1 MLRAAALHRATAATR
16 SVEATVRSAP
26 FGGCPIGLARLYSSS
41 SSKSGRSNRN
51 SASPTVGDNHPLTLS
66 YTLDLIPHEFA
77 NSSFFAQHRP
87 LLDLKPLIRSE
98 RVMVNMDSVF
108 GGAPSRR
115 RRSRN
120 SSGLASSSSAGQRL
134 HVSIEGLAP
143 VTDEQAT
150 SGSAADLE
158 EQMPVKPFE
167 HLATLSAF
175 PSDPHISALADH
187 LATLKP
193 FAPPTSLAKQSNHRS
208 TRPQVHFQPMAQV
221 DASEDATMPE
231 SVRLGPLAS
240 PLLHSEPTL
249 TGRIG
254 TSPLSQ
260 PANLEATEDMVDD
273 FFETVNLRLE
283 AASYEAD
290 HAAPLRRQFGMGI
303 IHPPEES
310 RLSRYINPNCAQSR
324 RHHCTLLAYRRAY
337 YRRRLHDVSVQG
349 SATMAR
355 KSHPLAYM
363 GTRRHPVLSP
373 SLRWPVLRALDR
385 VPVPESY
392 QLDSVLRKRR
402 SKMNKHKYKKL
413 RKRTRALRRR
423 LGKSK

>member
-1 MLRAAALHRATAATR
+1 MLRAATLHRATAATR

-26 FGGCPIGLARLYSSS
+26 FGRRAIGLARLYSSS

-51 SASPTVGDNHPLTLS
+51 SASPTVGDNHSLTLS

-108 GGAPSRR
+108 GGASPRR
-115 RRSRN
+115 RRNRN
-120 SSGLASSSSAGQRL
+120 SSGLASSSSSGQRL

-143 VTDEQAT
+143 VASEQAS
-150 SGSAADLE
+150 SGSADLE
-158 EQMPVKPFE
+158 EPMPVKPFE
-167 HLATLSAF
+167 HLESLSAF

-193 FAPPTSLAKQSNHRS
+193 FSPPTSLSKQSVRRS
-208 TRPQVHFQPMAQV
+208 PRSRVHFQPMPQV
-221 DASEDATMPE
+221 DTTEDATMPE

-240 PLLHSEPTL
+240 PLLHSEATL

-260 PANLEATEDMVDD
+260 PASLEATEDMVDD

-290 HAAPLRRQFGMGI
+290 HTASLRRQFGVGI
-303 IHPPEES
+303 IHSPEET
-310 RLSRYINPNCAQSR
+310 RLSRHINPNCAQFR
-324 RHHCTLLAYRRAY
+324 RHHRTLLAYRRAY
-337 YRRRLHDVSVQG
+337 YRRRLHDVSVHG

-355 KSHPLAYM
+355 KSHPLAYL